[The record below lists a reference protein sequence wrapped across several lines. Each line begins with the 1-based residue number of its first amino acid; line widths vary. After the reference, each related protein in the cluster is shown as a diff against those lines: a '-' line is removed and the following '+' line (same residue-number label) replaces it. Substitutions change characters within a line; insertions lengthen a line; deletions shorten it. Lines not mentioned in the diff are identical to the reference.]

1 MNEQQRQI
9 LDMLETELQFKFNED
24 IINELLSNR
33 ANFFSM
39 QRQAG
44 KTYHIMAAIIII
56 SLSETDKKIKV
67 YVPNYIS
74 IDKYNYQIF
83 SILEGLKV
91 KNYNFIH
98 NDKSSYSIYNINNNR
113 IEVEKKI
120 NNSTYIE
127 ESDYIFIDELYTIEY
142 KTEFTVQKMLL
153 KTNKSVN
160 IFATL
165 PMECQYILENFY
177 DLNFNFKFIKG
188 DNDFENNYALS
199 PYCTEKEK

>member
-9 LDMLETELQFKFNED
+9 LDMLETELQFKFNKD

-67 YVPNYIS
+67 YVPNHIS
-74 IDKYNYQIF
+74 IDKYNYQVF

-188 DNDFENNYALS
+188 NNDFENNYTLS